1 MTDDAHVVIAAYG
14 TVARIAKTAIK
25 VLRGRGLKV
34 GLLRPIS
41 LYPFPYQVFAQ
52 MAERVR
58 DFLVVEMSMGQ
69 MIEDVK
75 LGVCNES
82 RLHFYSRVGGMVP
95 SYDEIIAE
103 VEKIAKEAV

>member
-1 MTDDAHVVIAAYG
+1 
-14 TVARIAKTAIK
+14 
-25 VLRGRGLKV
+25 
-34 GLLRPIS
+34 
-41 LYPFPYQVFAQ
+41 
-52 MAERVR
+52 
-58 DFLVVEMSMGQ
+58 

-75 LGVCNES
+75 LVVCNES